1 MWAVRILSG
10 PQAGQIFMLKN
21 GKNKFGRSA
30 ECNFQLGSHGI
41 SKSHF
46 ELTVF
51 PDKIVLTDLKSS
63 NGTYVN
69 GTRVHHAMI
78 RMGDRLAAHDVL
90 FDVVLT
96 APQSVSTNMSPLR
109 KENLTAATYHSFE
122 SKPNFTQASEVS
134 PVVSSPLTG
143 HVDKVRAYVDQVVM
157 PSLHRLVEVFEFQ
170 KVIFGFSLAF
180 IFLVTILSTM
190 PLNQM
195 TSDSI
200 STESRRRALTVARA
214 LANANQRAIG
224 QGDISSFRTDLILRE
239 DGIEDVYIVSREG
252 TIIAPQER
260 AGSAPKHVAFT
271 REIKGQIKDF
281 STELSGGLIGASTP
295 ILSFDPE
302 LQVNTAR
309 AYVVVIYNPGSLK
322 FDDGR
327 ALALFFQMLL
337 ISSLVGGL
345 LFFLMYKLIEYPLVR
360 LNTELDLA
368 LREGRDGVNLPILF
382 PALQNLIVN
391 VNSALT
397 RLSQGGAPGGGSA
410 GGMEAMNREADFI
423 QLIRLMGFPSLLLSR
438 EGLILAMNENFEA
451 LTGMSQIQMNRR
463 PFTEVPDQALS
474 KNIEALITSSQSA
487 LGQTVRDTLEISG
500 HTFSLNC
507 QNIGQDFYVITV
519 SPVDSAQGGAA

>member
-10 PQAGQIFMLKN
+10 PQAGQIFMLKR

-30 ECNFQLGSHGI
+30 DCDFQLGSSGI
-41 SKSHF
+41 SKIHF

-69 GTRVHHAMI
+69 GTRVHHAII

-90 FDVVLT
+90 FDVVMTASQSVSSALSPMRRDHLT
-96 APQSVSTNMSPLR
+96 AP
-109 KENLTAATYHSFE
+109 TYHSFE
-122 SKPNFTQASEVS
+122 SKPNFTQPSEIPLAANS
-134 PVVSSPLTG
+134 PIYG
-143 HVDKVRAYVDQVVM
+143 FVDKVRAYVDQVVM
-157 PSLHRLVEVFEFQ
+157 PALHRLVEVFEFQ
-170 KVIFGFSLAF
+170 KVIFSFSLAF
-180 IFLVTILSTM
+180 IILVTILSVM

-200 STESRRRALTVARA
+200 SIESRRRALTVARA

-252 TIIAPQER
+252 SIIAPQER

-281 STELSGGLIGASTP
+281 SMELSGGLIGASTP

-337 ISSLVGGL
+337 ISSLVGGV
-345 LFFLMYKLIEYPLVR
+345 LFFLMYKLIEYPLTR

-368 LREGRDGVNLPILF
+368 LREGRDGVDLPILF
-382 PALQNLIVN
+382 PALQNLVVN

-397 RLSQGGAPGGGSA
+397 RLAHGGASA
-410 GGMEAMNREADFI
+410 GGLAAGADAMNRETDFI
-423 QLIRLMGFPSLLLSR
+423 QLIRLMGFPSLLINR

-451 LTGMSQIQMNRR
+451 LTGISQIQMNRR
-463 PFTEVPDQALS
+463 PYTDFPDQALS
-474 KNIEALITSSQSA
+474 KNIEALIASSQSA
-487 LGQTVRDTLEISG
+487 SGQTVKDTLEISG
-500 HTFSLNC
+500 HVFSLSC
-507 QNIGQDFYVITV
+507 QNIGPDYYIITV
-519 SPVDSAQGGAA
+519 SPADSAQGGAA